1 LSAIPGEVARPII
14 QEYLDNYK
22 TYGYDNY
29 PVGSPEYMAAPG
41 ALMLLA
47 KRAGVEQ
54 NTLYKFM
61 AGITQSINFYHF
73 DRIVSAMGN
82 PLKIWLEE
90 PFASFYYSADLD
102 EAPPA

>member
-47 KRAGVEQ
+47 ERSGVKQ
-54 NTLYKFM
+54 STLYKFM
-61 AGITQSINFYHF
+61 AGINQSLDFDVL
-73 DRIVSAMGN
+73 DRIICAMGR
-82 PLKIWLEE
+82 PSLWLEE
-90 PFASFYYSADLD
+90 PLVSFYYSADLR
-102 EAPPA
+102 EALPA